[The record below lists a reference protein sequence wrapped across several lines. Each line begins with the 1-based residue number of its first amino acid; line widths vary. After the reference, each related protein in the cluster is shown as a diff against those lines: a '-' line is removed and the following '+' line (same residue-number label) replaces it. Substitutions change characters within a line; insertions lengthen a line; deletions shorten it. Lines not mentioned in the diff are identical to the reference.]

1 MGEFVVAV
9 DVGTGSARAGVF
21 DRTGALMAR
30 AARTI
35 ALNREGAAIAEH
47 SSVDIWS
54 AVTASVRD
62 AVAQSGIDPAEV
74 DAIGFDATCSLTFL
88 DRQGRPIS
96 VALSGEPGWDTIAW
110 LDHRAIREAAHLT
123 ESGADSL
130 RYCGNIVSPE
140 MQLPKIMSARDML
153 APDRW
158 QAVGMILDLADFL
171 TFRATGSLSR
181 SASTL
186 IAKWHYLGHAEP
198 GWDGDLLRAG
208 RLEDLREKA
217 GISDAPVAPGSPIAT
232 LSAEAA
238 TAFGLPRSVK
248 VAAGM
253 IDAYAGTLAQI
264 GADPDAADHASLIGG
279 TSTCVMRLSSE
290 PHFLHAFWGP
300 YFGAA
305 LPGYWISEGGQS
317 AAGALLDHILR
328 IHLGRPPVT
337 ADHEQV
343 LALISAELLSRGHDF
358 GHRIHVLPDFHG
370 NRTPFGEASMLGS
383 IHGLSLDASF
393 EGLAALYYR
402 TMVAL
407 VLGMRQTIERME
419 ASGPIKRLYFGGG
432 HAKNPL
438 FAHLY
443 ADITGRDVIVS
454 AGEEAMLL
462 GTAMTAASAAGWHG
476 SLAEACRAMQRR
488 SETVYHPNPANHHA
502 FERDYRIFLRMQEQ
516 RQELAGL

>member
-21 DRTGALMAR
+21 DRKGALIAR
-30 AARTI
+30 AAQAI
-35 ALNREGAAIAEH
+35 ALNRESAVLAEH
-47 SSVDIWS
+47 SSSDIWN

-62 AVAQSGIDPAEV
+62 AVARSGIDPEHI

-88 DRQGRPIS
+88 DRQGKPVS

-110 LDHRAIREAAHLT
+110 LDHRAMAEARHLT
-123 ESGADSL
+123 MSGAESL
-130 RYCGNIVSPE
+130 RYSGNIVSPE

-153 APDRW
+153 RLDKWRD
-158 QAVGMILDLADFL
+158 VGMILDLADFL
-171 TFRATGSLSR
+171 TFRATRSPAR

-186 IAKWHYLGHAEP
+186 IAKWHFLGHAEQ
-198 GWDGDLLRAG
+198 GWDEHLLREG
-208 RLEDLREKA
+208 GLENLREKA
-217 GISDAPVAPGSPIAT
+217 GIGGAPIPPGSPIAA
-232 LSAEAA
+232 LSEEGAS
-238 TAFGLPRSVK
+238 AFGLRRRVK

-253 IDAYAGTLAQI
+253 IDAYAGTLALT
-264 GADPDAADHASLIGG
+264 GADPDATDHASLIGG
-279 TSTCVMRLSSE
+279 TSTCVMRFSSE

-305 LPGYWISEGGQS
+305 LPGHWISEGGQS

-343 LALISAELLSRGHDF
+343 LAHISAELASRGHDF
-358 GHRIHVLPDFHG
+358 GRHIHVLPDFHG

-383 IHGLSLDASF
+383 IHGLSLDTSS

-419 ASGPIKRLYFGGG
+419 AAGPIRRLHFGGG

-488 SETVYHPNPANHHA
+488 TETVYHPNPANHHA
-502 FERDYRIFLRMQEQ
+502 FERDYRVFLRMQEQ
-516 RQELAGL
+516 REELERL